1 MGEVHSTRA
10 ARPRPLTAAPPGL
23 AAAVRHALRLAG
35 SYQVCTTAVPDKHGP
50 VVWERRHPPHET
62 YVGSRPD
69 RDVGRAQALA
79 ESRRGPFQWL
89 WHWLGRAAPLR
100 ERGRVARGAA
110 PATHGTPGRTPSRDG
125 RAGAASH
132 THRGPTAVLD
142 PARAIQSKGASP
154 LTDVGPTRTAPSGLG
169 SQALCRDNHAP
180 QKSLQHGDVSVSTAG
195 LAPSTRGPRGSR
207 TGGAKCRGRA
217 QTEGRRSGSRVDS
230 FRA

>member
-1 MGEVHSTRA
+1 MYHRRAGHAWACRVGAST
-10 ARPRPLTAAPPGL
+10 
-23 AAAVRHALRLAG
+23 
-35 SYQVCTTAVPDKHGP
+35 
-50 VVWERRHPPHET
+50 PPHET

-100 ERGRVARGAA
+100 ERGRVAAA
-110 PATHGTPGRTPSRDG
+110 RRPPHTAPPVELPAETGEQERRATRTAGRPPCSIQPGRSSR
-125 RAGAASH
+125 
-132 THRGPTAVLD
+132 RGP
-142 PARAIQSKGASP
+142 SP
-154 LTDVGPTRTAPSGLG
+154 LTDVGPTRTAPAGAG

-180 QKSLQHGDVSVSTAG
+180 QKSLRHGDVSVSTAT

>member
-1 MGEVHSTRA
+1 MEDGA
-10 ARPRPLTAAPPGL
+10 AWARSVWPGPLGQGRSRPLRQGWPQRCGTPCDWPDRIKYVPPPCRTSMGL
-23 AAAVRHALRLAG
+23 SCG
-35 SYQVCTTAVPDKHGP
+35 SVD
-50 VVWERRHPPHET
+50 
-62 YVGSRPD
+62 VGSRPD

-180 QKSLQHGDVSVSTAG
+180 QKSLRHGDVSVSTAT

-217 QTEGRRSGSRVDS
+217 QTEGRRCGSRVDS